1 MSFDFN
7 QYYPDSGKTLEE
19 LGYEGPE
26 LEILQ
31 AAMESPVG
39 LVVVA
44 GISGSDPHD
53 TLYGCLRLATRH
65 ASGRKVER
73 VGGSWDY
80 PNSGL
85 ALGAGSPSDANSF
98 RRSMLY
104 ALRGDPDLLM
114 VGEVRDLES
123 AQTLQSV
130 VQSGH
135 KALTTIH
142 ASSAFSII
150 QRLAR
155 LGYEFT
161 ADMDILEMSALVYQ
175 AKIPSLCSHCSVD
188 FEQAKKC
195 SMDWSDFQAQR
206 FETFVTPDLLARLR
220 FKNHSGC
227 QHCNGGVVGKTT
239 VAEAITPDETL
250 LRLLIEGRELEALE
264 YHRKLGGRTI
274 LEAAISKAIR
284 GIVDLRDIEL
294 RVDLLAHYVVLEN
307 GESRLQY
314 EYPPEYF
321 IATPSITLPGQAFD
335 TIEKTHTEQI

>member
-19 LGYEGPE
+19 LGYEGQE

-31 AAMESPVG
+31 AALESPVG

-85 ALGAGSPSDANSF
+85 AREAGSPSDMNSF

-104 ALRGDPDLLM
+104 ALRSDPDLLM
-114 VGEVRDLES
+114 VGEVRDLDS
-123 AQTLQSV
+123 AQTLRSV

-142 ASSAFSII
+142 ASNAFSII
-150 QRLAR
+150 PRLAR
-155 LGYEFT
+155 LGYDFT
-161 ADMDILEMSALVYQ
+161 ADMDNLEVSALVYQ
-175 AKIPSLCSHCSVD
+175 AKIPSLCSHCSID
-188 FEQAKKC
+188 FEEAKKF
-195 SMDWSDFQAQR
+195 STDWSDFQAQR
-206 FETFVTPDLLARLR
+206 FETFVSADLLARLR
-220 FKNHSGC
+220 FRNHAGC
-227 QHCNGGVVGKTT
+227 QHCDGGVSGKTT
-239 VAEAITPDETL
+239 VAEAISPDENL
-250 LRLLIEGRELEALE
+250 LRLLIEGREVEARD
-264 YHRKLGGRTI
+264 YHRNLGGRTI
-274 LEAAISKAIR
+274 LDAAISKAER
-284 GIVDLRDIEL
+284 GTLDLREIE
-294 RVDLLAHYVVLEN
+294 RRIDLLAHHVVLED
-307 GESRLQY
+307 GGIRLKY
-314 EYPPEYF
+314 ENPADYF
-321 IATPSITLPGQAFD
+321 VATPYRSYGANVW
-335 TIEKTHTEQI
+335 